1 MERYDEYYEL
11 PDDERLKLLD
21 VIKQINKS
29 YKEYCN
35 IINKNKQFETVNQN
49 EIDLLESTTQR
60 IIVHNI
66 DKLAYN
72 GFKFLIRQMGKVQNT
87 DIQYPIDFLN
97 IYFNCKF
104 YIAMTNG
111 MITSKEKNEPIEPS
125 KKKYYFYFIYIEL
138 VKYNWLN
145 NNYQPSDVLFED
157 GFNDMTSQQ
166 VDYEIYINN
175 YINEEIQKIKR
186 IIITLYDDI
195 KTCFPEWE
203 TEISLC
209 KDIIFTMG
217 NPINLYY
224 DGSDYVIKS

>member
-11 PDDERLKLLD
+11 PDDERLQLLD
-21 VIKQINKS
+21 VIKQVYKS
-29 YKEYCN
+29 YKYYCT
-35 IINKNKQFETVNQN
+35 IVNKNNTPDTVNQN
-49 EIDLLESTTQR
+49 EIDLLEANTKK
-60 IIVHNI
+60 IIVHNF

-72 GFKFLIRQMGKVQNT
+72 GLKFLVRQMGKVPNT

-104 YIAMTNG
+104 YVAMTNG
-111 MITSKEKNEPIEPS
+111 MISLKEKNEPIEPS

-138 VKYNWLN
+138 VKYNWLI
-145 NNYQPSDVLFED
+145 NNYQPSDVLFAD
-157 GFNDMTSQQ
+157 GFNSITAEQ
-166 VDYEIYINN
+166 VKYEIHINN
-175 YINEEIQKIKR
+175 YIDEEIKNIKR

-203 TEISLC
+203 TEIGLC

-217 NPINLYY
+217 NPINLFY
-224 DGSDYVIKS
+224 DGTDYIVQP